1 MKKFFASILILTA
14 LASMLVAPVRAEE
27 NTPEEIKLMQ
37 QAVVET
43 GMAYYRKRNGVDYD
57 FATMTIRDRKTVG
70 VAKMHAGAAPELASD
85 DFIIY
90 AHCADWINTVYM
102 NAFNHIVG
110 PSIWEAYVRSYNLYK
125 SVNDP
130 DVVLKY
136 GGDGMKDRDEFAKK
150 AREIL
155 QPGDIWSAS
164 GDPDYSNGHTM
175 LYIGDYKGDGKQ
187 YVIHCSAGASDVD
200 TGDPA
205 LDASGGIKMDTIDHF
220 FADDK
225 GWSIYHESYIQHVT
239 IMRPINILKFE
250 DMTTSAAVRIKYSM
264 MDVDRQT
271 DAFGYTSVENGQE
284 VTLSLTVRNTGKQAY
299 QDLTVK
305 EPLPVGGEIVVG
317 SVNEGGTLGADGV
330 TWKINVP
337 ADGKVTLQ
345 YKIKVTA
352 GLGEK
357 LQLPMSYVDELP
369 TRELSYTV
377 RGKAANVE
385 LIDAVRKEREIPGVE
400 KDQRILDL
408 EFANVFYRN
417 VLGVETGLPDTMQ
430 DLLDGLFDT
439 ITISGA
445 GATGGYMLQPKAY
458 ESLTDEYK
466 TIRDMILPD
475 HMVGQVV
482 FLGQSETTYY
492 PVDRVTT
499 YFEDSYEPGD
509 IIVCLDRLN
518 GSYDV
523 AVEDPEQVSVYIYL
537 GSGKVA
543 AMVKKGLTVTNFE
556 NTIALGLR
564 MNVLLALRPTLV
576 NEDIM
581 RNSTIAPTPVEPEVP
596 ETPAQPETPEV
607 PETPAEPQPEPA
619 ETSGIPMGLIVGIAA
634 AVVVIAAVAV
644 LVLKKKK
651 K

>member
-1 MKKFFASILILTA
+1 MKKFMALVLILAA
-14 LASMLVAPVRAEE
+14 LASLLAAPVRAEE

-43 GMAYYRKRNGVDYD
+43 GLAYYRKRNGVDYD
-57 FATMTIRDRKTVG
+57 YATMTIRDRKTVG

-102 NAFNHIVG
+102 NAFDHIVG
-110 PSIWEAYVRSYNLYK
+110 PSIWQAYVRSFNVNK
-125 SVNDP
+125 SINDA

-136 GGDGMKDRDEFAKK
+136 GGDGMRDRDEFAKK

-187 YVIHCSAGASDVD
+187 YVIHCSASPSDVN

-205 LDASGGIKMDTIDHF
+205 FDSVGGIKMDTIEHF

-225 GWSIYHESYIQHVT
+225 GWSIYHEDYIQHVT

-250 DMTTSAAVRIKYSM
+250 DMTTSAAVRVKYSM
-264 MDVDRQT
+264 MDVDRRT
-271 DAFGYTSVENGQE
+271 DAFGYSSVENGQE
-284 VTLSLTVRNTGKQAY
+284 VTLTLTIRNSSKADY
-299 QDLTVK
+299 KDLVIK
-305 EPLPVGGEIVVG
+305 EPLPVGGEVVAG
-317 SVNEGGTLGADGV
+317 SITEGGTLGTDGV
-330 TWKINVP
+330 TWKLNVP
-337 ADGKVTLQ
+337 ADTRLILS

-357 LQLPMSYVDELP
+357 LELPISYVDELP
-369 TRELSYTV
+369 TRALSYTV
-377 RGKAANVE
+377 RGKAANKD
-385 LIDAVRKEREIPGVE
+385 LLDAFRKSRTIEGVE
-400 KDQRILDL
+400 KNQRILDL

-430 DLLDGLFDT
+430 ELLDGLFDV
-439 ITISGA
+439 ISISGA
-445 GATGGYMLQPKAY
+445 AVTGNKMLQPKNY
-458 ESLTDEYK
+458 ENLTDEYK

-475 HMVGQVV
+475 HMVGQVM

-492 PVDRVTT
+492 PFDRVTS
-499 YFEDSYEPGD
+499 YFENSYEPGD

-518 GSYDV
+518 GGYSVDV
-523 AVEDPEQVSVYIYL
+523 QAPEQVAVYIYL

-543 AMVKKGLTVTNFE
+543 TMVKKGLAVSDFE
-556 NTIALGLR
+556 TTIGLGLR

-576 NEDIM
+576 HEDIM
-581 RNSTIAPTPVEPEVP
+581 RYSTIAPTPVEPEVP
-596 ETPAQPETPEV
+596 AE
-607 PETPAEPQPEPA
+607 PETPAEPEVPAAPA
-619 ETSGIPMGLIVGIAA
+619 EPETPVQEKPSPVGLIVGIAA
-634 AVVVIAAVAV
+634 AVVILAVAAVI
-644 LVLKKKK
+644 LLKKKK